1 MVRINKG
8 DLFEASG
15 VTFLAMEN
23 SFTTRIIMPEDA
35 EVFNMG
41 IDMSVIN
48 DVVYAAP
55 VRGDT
60 LGNPY
65 RLNLHQA
72 RNVKVIK
79 SAEISVTA

>member
-1 MVRINKG
+1 MAWINKG
-8 DLFEASG
+8 DLFEAG
-15 VTFLAMEN
+15 GATFLALEN
-23 SFTTRIIMPEDA
+23 SFATRIIMPEDA
-35 EVFNMG
+35 EAFNRG

-65 RLNLHQA
+65 RLNLQKA
-72 RNVKVIK
+72 RNIK
-79 SAEISVTA
+79 LLKNAEN